1 MQILIVLTSI
11 DCVPGTDHK
20 TGTWLEELAAPY
32 YVFRDAGAK
41 VTLASVNGG
50 AGPLDPLSESEA
62 AQTEETRRFLA
73 DPAAREALANTLR
86 LASVDP
92 VDYDGVFYCG
102 GLGPVF
108 DLTDDLISIAII
120 EAMDRANKPIAA
132 VCHGLAAL
140 RKPRKANGAPLVA
153 GRAVTAFSNTEEL
166 SVNGPDLVPWYVED
180 EMCRLG
186 AHYSRA
192 ANWSAHVVVDGN
204 LITGQ
209 NPASSVGCAREVL
222 NALAPSVQ
230 RGS

>member
-32 YVFRDAGAK
+32 YVFQEAGAQ
-41 VTLASVNGG
+41 VTLASVSGG
-50 AGPLDPLSESEA
+50 AGPIDPLSESAA
-62 AQTEETRRFLA
+62 AQTDATRRFLA
-73 DPAAREALANTLR
+73 DPVACRCLANTVPL
-86 LASVDP
+86 SGIDP
-92 VDYDGVFYCG
+92 ADYDGVFYCG

-108 DLTDDLISIAII
+108 DLTDDLISIALI

-140 RKPRKANGAPLVA
+140 RKPRKADGAPLIA

-166 SVNGPDLVPWYVED
+166 SVNGPHRVPWFVED
-180 EMCRLG
+180 EMRRLG
-186 AHYSRA
+186 GHYSRA
-192 ANWSAHVVVDGN
+192 ADWSAHVVVDGN

-209 NPASSVGCAREVL
+209 NPASSIDCARNVL
-222 NALAPSVQ
+222 NALALSVQ